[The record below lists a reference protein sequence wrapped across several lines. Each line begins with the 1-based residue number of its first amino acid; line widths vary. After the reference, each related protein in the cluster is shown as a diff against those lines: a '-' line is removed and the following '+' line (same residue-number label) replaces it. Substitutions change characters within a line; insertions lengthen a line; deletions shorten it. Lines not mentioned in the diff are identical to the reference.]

1 MLATVPEFDSRD
13 STSKAVDTDAPP
25 ARRGLVENEIY
36 EHAARLFAQRGF
48 AGTSLQDIAT
58 SLGIT
63 RPALYYYFKS
73 KDEILA
79 KLVKEITET
88 AAVELTAI
96 ADARDVPPS
105 ERLRRLVRES
115 TSRIAA
121 HPERFQLLLK
131 SESELSDE
139 AAQHHVAGKQAT
151 LAAFALV
158 MTDGIGTGEFRAI
171 EAQTAALGII
181 GLCNW
186 VAWWYQPGTD
196 AGAMV
201 DTLADMALSA
211 VAAPI
216 DRVPTENGPTGA
228 LDRLREDLDYL
239 ELVLKAANNPTSMP
253 EGRK

>member
-1 MLATVPEFDSRD
+1 MLATVSETDEPDA
-13 STSKAVDTDAPP
+13 TSNAANTETPT
-25 ARRGLVENEIY
+25 ARRELVENEIY

-79 KLVKEITET
+79 KLVQEITET
-88 AAVELTAI
+88 AATELTAI
-96 ADARDVPPS
+96 AAASDVPAS
-105 ERLRRLVRES
+105 GRLRRLVAQS
-115 TSRIAA
+115 ASRIAA

-139 AAQHHVAGKQAT
+139 VAEHHVAGKRAT
-151 LAAFALV
+151 LAAFARV
-158 MTDGIGTGEFRAI
+158 MENGITTGEFRAI
-171 EAQTAALGII
+171 DARTAALGII

-186 VAWWYQPGTD
+186 VAWWYQPGAD
-196 AGAMV
+196 MDAMV
-201 DTLADMALSA
+201 DTLADMAVSA
-211 VAAPI
+211 VASPA
-216 DRVPTENGPTGA
+216 DRVPTHEGPSGA

-239 ELVLKAANNPTSMP
+239 ELVLKAASDPT
-253 EGRK
+253 